1 MTAAEL
7 LALLHDPAVRAEVQ
21 RTLGMP
27 SEPVAEALAAL
38 TREVQGLGA
47 AQARTDAAVKELAA
61 AQRETD
67 AAVKELGLEV
77 KALAAA
83 QRETDAAVK
92 ELGLEVKA
100 LAAAQRETDVMLKEL
115 LAAQQ
120 NLTKS
125 VHSLRTEVGAL
136 ADNVGLGLEELAAEV
151 LPDILA
157 RRAGI
162 TVARFER
169 RFVVTDSGE
178 EEVDLFAEGEKAGVA
193 VSVIGEA
200 KSRIYAGDVQ
210 KFDAKAG
217 RIAAIMRAE
226 PIRVMLG
233 FMIHPKAR
241 EMAERL
247 GIHVVAMRPAA

>member
-47 AQARTDAAVKELAA
+47 AQARTDAAVKE
-61 AQRETD
+61 
-67 AAVKELGLEV
+67 
-77 KALAAA
+77 LAAA